1 MKSNEISDE
10 YFVSISFEIG
20 ELFLLLFNQILEEN
34 DEHLDYLKGFLFF
47 FGSQQFV
54 SRIRL
59 ADDVRLVRPSIVVA
73 HNFEYRFHIV

>member
-34 DEHLDYLKGFLFF
+34 DEHLDYLKGFVFF
-47 FGSQQFV
+47 
-54 SRIRL
+54 L
-59 ADDVRLVRPSIVVA
+59 AHSNSCLV
-73 HNFEYRFHIV
+73 FDLQTM